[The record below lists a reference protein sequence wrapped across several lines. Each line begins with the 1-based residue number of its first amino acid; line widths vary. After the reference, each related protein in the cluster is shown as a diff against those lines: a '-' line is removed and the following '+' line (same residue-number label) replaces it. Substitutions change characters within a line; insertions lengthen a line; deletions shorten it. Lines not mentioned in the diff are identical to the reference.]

1 MPQVQEWREE
11 RGEKEKEAGL
21 ETGRNGMRGVRRGDG
36 RNREEGDLLRPYV
49 GPSVS
54 QEE

>member
-11 RGEKEKEAGL
+11 REEEKEAGL
-21 ETGRNGMRGVRRGDG
+21 ETGRTGMRGERRGDG